1 MRTVLVSAA
10 LATAL
15 SCASVPAPPPEIQP
29 SSIDQSISAIA
40 FSRDRSTLWFTVGS
54 KGCELR
60 ALSID
65 AKTERIVF
73 PLDVCPR
80 SITVLEDES
89 LLLTDGTRFGV
100 WKRPDGSDV
109 MPGSGIV
116 AAADASNHVS
126 LRNGRLVWA
135 RGGAETDLG
144 PRESLRAIRILPVAG
159 DLIAIRGASDGERV
173 VRISATGE
181 NDVSPAFPAVDS
193 FDVAPRGDEI
203 VFSARRESG
212 FDVAIAS
219 TDGKTVNWVAP
230 DPADEVGVTWAPRGN
245 KVSFLIRG
253 RDSTLVRS
261 VHVPTAF
268 QLTFDTPHMTVR
280 GLAWESRAERF
291 AMILDGPTASS
302 HVDWIE
308 YGGGRREA
316 LVAPRTIVASE
327 PERVG
332 FGPTTALLLPPATIR
347 YGDKLPLFV
356 RLTDEPLSWSPDLK
370 DLAALGGGILLA
382 PAGSWDEGSG
392 LATVLSE
399 LKWVD
404 PGEVV
409 IIDPTASLASDAGGF
424 TAGRTLL
431 RLGTKQAPGRF
442 FSQRELP
449 DGGLAVEAEHWQG
462 ALEYLRGRVKT
473 KR

>member
-10 LATAL
+10 LATLL
-15 SCASVPAPPPEIQP
+15 SCASVPAPPPDIQP
-29 SSIDQSISAIA
+29 PSDDPSITAIA
-40 FSRDRSTLWFTVGS
+40 FSRDRSTLWFSAGN
-54 KGCELR
+54 KKCEMR
-60 ALSID
+60 ALSVD
-65 AKTERIVF
+65 AKTERVAF
-73 PLDVCPR
+73 PLDTCPR

-89 LLLTDGTRFGV
+89 LLLTDGAQAGA

-109 MPGSGIV
+109 MPGAMIV
-116 AAADASNHVS
+116 AAVDISNFVT
-126 LRNGRLVWA
+126 LRNGRLIWT
-135 RGGAETDLG
+135 RGGTETDLG

-159 DLIAIRGASDGERV
+159 DLIAIRSTADGERV
-173 VRISATGE
+173 VRITAAGE
-181 NDVSPAFPAVDS
+181 NDVSPVFAAVDS
-193 FDVAPRGDEI
+193 VDVAPRGDEI
-203 VFSARRESG
+203 VLSARRESG
-212 FDVAIAS
+212 FDIAIAS

-253 RDSTLVRS
+253 LDSTLVRS

-268 QLTFDTPHMTVR
+268 QLTFDMPHTTVR

-291 AMILDGPTASS
+291 AMILEGPTASP

-316 LVAPRTIVASE
+316 LVAPRAIVASE
-327 PERVG
+327 PERVA
-332 FGPTTALLLPPATIR
+332 FGSAAALLLPPATIR

-356 RLTDEPLSWSPDLK
+356 RLTDEPLSWSRDLK
-370 DLAALGGGILLA
+370 DVAMLGGGILLA
-382 PAGSWDEGSG
+382 PAGSWDEGKG

-399 LKWVD
+399 FRWVD
-404 PGEVV
+404 PDEVV
-409 IIDPTASLASDAGGF
+409 VIDPSASLPANAGGF
-424 TAGRTLL
+424 TAGRTLV

-449 DGGLAVEAEHWQG
+449 EGGLVVEAERWQG
-462 ALEYLRGRVKT
+462 AMEYLRGRFKS